1 MGRHV
6 GYPLAVLAL
15 ALVPLRANAQLGYRP
30 LFGTGAQAVARGRL
44 YLSVTGEAI
53 AHPEMYDPAT
63 ARYIHT
69 PATTV
74 FNDVGLRA
82 FATYGVTRR
91 LSLFTEVP
99 LRSVHLYS
107 LAQTRIGKGVPDI
120 TMGGTWRVLGGTA
133 RTSLD
138 ATLAATL
145 PVAADT
151 APRQNQ
157 YPLALD
163 APAYALGLTATT
175 RLGAYALSYSGSYT
189 LAGSDGALD
198 YGDWADLAVLVDR
211 DTPTPF
217 GHFSFAA
224 GLHAAYKA
232 GNRRAGAS
240 VPASWDDS
248 VTVLAGATYHYNRN
262 LDFKLGVPYTIYQKD
277 AWFGTYAVLLG
288 VEYDVGHP

>member
-6 GYPLAVLAL
+6 GCLVALLAVAL
-15 ALVPLRANAQLGYRP
+15 FPLRANAQLSYRP
-30 LFGTGAQAVARGRL
+30 LFGTGAQAVASGNL
-44 YLSVTGEAI
+44 YLSVTGEVI
-53 AHPEMYDPAT
+53 SHPEMYDPAT
-63 ARYIHT
+63 ERYDHT

-82 FATYGVTRR
+82 FAAYGLTPR
-91 LSLFTEVP
+91 LSLFGEVP

-107 LAQTRIGKGVPDI
+107 LTQTRIGKGVPDI
-120 TMGGTWRVLGGTA
+120 TLGGTWDVIGRGA

-138 ATLAATL
+138 ATLSATL
-145 PVAADT
+145 PIAADT

-157 YPLALD
+157 YPLALN
-163 APAYALGLTATT
+163 APTYALGVTATT
-175 RLGAYALSYSGSYT
+175 RHGAYALSYSASYT

-198 YGDWADLAVLVDR
+198 YGDWADLAVLVNR

-232 GNRRAGAS
+232 GDRRAGAS

-248 VTVLAGATYHYNRN
+248 VTVLAGVTYRYNRH
-262 LDFKLGVPYTIYQKD
+262 LDFKVGVPYTIYQKD
-277 AWFGTYAVLLG
+277 AWFGTYSVLLG